1 MECTWHVLVCVL
13 VELLPPVELWP
24 CWEERGNLAAVAW
37 PTVSWKNERETK
49 GCFFFSFTWLITH
62 SNISVTAAK
71 QTVWYLRNRMMPFNY
86 HRTHGWSHTH
96 HLEVAACSLTNVS
109 TCSDASRYSLWRFLL
124 TGCDNTTTDLKQQT
138 LLIIT
143 LFFFFFTKLESFCVL
158 GQQFDN
164 HVFHYIITITV
175 THSCCESGHCHYMEA
190 PCIRVNRL
198 SCRMLTC
205 LWELA
210 VPPSGS
216 ELCTTVVGGSTSALD
231 TGAPELTWG
240 KGNQEHIWKT
250 DPMKDLRRNR
260 TMTQKNHG
268 V

>member
-1 MECTWHVLVCVL
+1 MGGATPITWRLLRAVLPTSVRAVMRA
-13 VELLPPVELWP
+13 VTVFEGF
-24 CWEERGNLAAVAW
+24 CWLAVTTRPLTWNNKHYCIMYTWDYCERHF
-37 PTVSWKNERETK
+37 KK
-49 GCFFFSFTWLITH
+49 
-62 SNISVTAAK
+62 K
-71 QTVWYLRNRMMPFNY
+71 
-86 HRTHGWSHTH
+86 
-96 HLEVAACSLTNVS
+96 
-109 TCSDASRYSLWRFLL
+109 
-124 TGCDNTTTDLKQQT
+124 K
-138 LLIIT
+138 
-143 LFFFFFTKLESFCVL
+143 TKLESFCVL

-164 HVFHYIITITV
+164 HVFDYIITITV
-175 THSCCESGHCHYMEA
+175 TQSCCESGHCHYMEA

-240 KGNQEHIWKT
+240 KGNQEHIWRT
-250 DPMKDLRRNR
+250 DGLIDPMKDLRRNR
-260 TMTQKNHG
+260 TMTQKNYG